1 MRAPLLRLLRNSS
14 TSGSPLQQSEIVT
27 RAALAVPQ
35 CAQQRRCNDR
45 FAPTRLPRAGRGTG
59 QQASPRRGAF
69 SGLKNNSARAPSSP
83 PGASPPLRCVGDRCF
98 GKKPSPSQGLQRL
111 SRQAASIV
119 PATAARQHR
128 AVAALLP
135 ASDST
140 CRRTPP
146 VATAAGQHLNNIW
159 AALGSH
165 SHCAHRA
172 IREE

>member
-35 CAQQRRCNDR
+35 CAQQRRCSDR
-45 FAPTRLPRAGRGTG
+45 FAPTRLPRARRGTG

-69 SGLKNNSARAPSSP
+69 SGLKNNSATAPSSP
-83 PGASPPLRCVGDRCF
+83 PGASPPLRCVGDCCF
-98 GKKPSPSQGLQRL
+98 RKTLSQLGQSAAPLAPS
-111 SRQAASIV
+111 AASSV
-119 PATAARQHR
+119 PATARQHR
-128 AVAALLP
+128 AVVALLP

-146 VATAAGQHLNNIW
+146 VATAAGQHLGSIW
-159 AALGSH
+159 AATGQPLPL
-165 SHCAHRA
+165 RA
-172 IREE
+172 SVAA